1 MKVPIVFL
9 DFNGVLN
16 SDNYL
21 VSKRRRELK
30 HQIGEPYNRLDPRA
44 VSRLESILSTS
55 GASIVIS
62 STWKYEYS
70 HDVLQ
75 KILVECGSP
84 SARVVGSTPKSH
96 ELDGIY
102 LPYRSQRTGRFSAL
116 TSGILHPR
124 GYEIDSW
131 VLEHA
136 DMIESY
142 AILDDDADMV
152 TLDRGRSEENRSRLV
167 KTHSLRGLLQQHV
180 DAAIGILR
188 RPYLP

>member
-16 SDNYL
+16 SDAYL
-21 VSKRRRELK
+21 VSKRRRSLK
-30 HQIGEPYNRLDPRA
+30 YQIGEPYSALDPRA

-62 STWKYEYS
+62 STWKYQHS
-70 HDVLQ
+70 HSALQ
-75 KILVECGSP
+75 EILVECGAP

-96 ELDGIY
+96 ELSGVY
-102 LPYRSQRTGRFSAL
+102 LPYRAKRIGRFAAL
-116 TSGILHPR
+116 TSGILYPR

-131 VLEHA
+131 ILEHE
-136 DMIESY
+136 DMIGSY
-142 AILDDDADMV
+142 VILDDDADMV
-152 TLDRGRSEENRSRLV
+152 TLDRKRSEENRSRLV
-167 KTHSLRGLLQQHV
+167 KTHSLRGLIQQHV